1 METKRDIYCFICPS
15 HCALKATF
23 DEHGK
28 MIKVVADSR
37 SEQHCDICDA
47 AKGHSTIPE
56 AHSHGKRLQFPMKRA
71 GERGE
76 NRWIRISWDEALGTI
91 AEKMTFYRDTFGP
104 ESIAMVLGEPKSMGY
119 AFAQRFATFLQTPNV
134 ITPGNYCGVQTG
146 HADQFSIG
154 TMHVLA
160 DVAVDPKCIII
171 WGSNP
176 QNTGN
181 NFRCFAQEDVARA
194 LKNGARLIM
203 MEPGKN
209 RYGEQADYW
218 LRLKPG
224 SDGSLAMGMAKVI
237 IEEGLYDKTYV
248 ANFTIG
254 FEQLAKEVANFTLA
268 EVEEETWI
276 DADAIRE
283 VARLYATS
291 KPGLIMWGNALE
303 NSVAALQTCRA
314 VSMLRGL
321 TGNVG
326 VEGGELIS
334 TPAKFGRP
342 GWFYFDRRFPRPT
355 AKSIG
360 KEFPIAMG
368 AAYVPTQSLVKT
380 ILSEDPYPIKMAMC
394 HVTNPVLTYA
404 DSVATYEAFMKVPF
418 LVVAE
423 IFPTSTTAIADI
435 VLPAALPL
443 EHNSIAYWPAWLG
456 HIRAMPKCV
465 EPPGEAWPDSKMINE
480 LAKRMGMREH
490 FFEDWEEC
498 LDLMMADSGMTY
510 KEFCQPDKRVIHPT
524 MHYLRDD
531 PERYFKTPSGKFEF
545 YSQQMDQLGISP
557 LPTFKEV
564 SNQRFGKEQ
573 FERYPLYLTNGKEG
587 AYFSSGYRHIGGM
600 EKHKAEAV
608 CELNPRTAAKYG
620 LKEGEMIYIESRKGR
635 IQRRLKIS
643 EHVHPNVVLA
653 AFGWWGTEAENNEY
667 DWRKYNINNLSE
679 GDSANCP
686 ATGSVQLRGVPVRV
700 YAEEQ
705 SWGNPPKAK
714 PVPAAKPAKATK
726 PDEARAK

>member
-1 METKRDIYCFICPS
+1 MFQRTTVMETKKDIYCFVCPS

-23 DEHGK
+23 DENGK
-28 MIKVVADSR
+28 MIKVVADAGSG
-37 SEQHCDICDA
+37 QHVDICDCR
-47 AKGHSTIPE
+47 KGPVTIPE

-76 NRWIRISWDEALGTI
+76 NKWIRITWDEALDTI
-91 AEKMTFYRDTFGP
+91 AEKMTHYRDTYGP
-104 ESIAMVLGEPKSMGY
+104 ESIAMVLGEPKSMDY
-119 AFAQRFATFLQTPNV
+119 AFAQRFATFLETPNV

-154 TMHVLA
+154 TMHVLG
-160 DVAVDPKCIII
+160 DTGYDPKCIII

-176 QNTGN
+176 QNTGS
-181 NFRCFAQEDVARA
+181 NFRCFTQKDVARA
-194 LKNGARLIM
+194 MKNGAKLIM

-209 RYGEQADYW
+209 RYCEKADHW

-237 IEEGLYDKTYV
+237 IDEDLYDKDYV
-248 ANFTIG
+248 ANYTVG
-254 FEQLAKEVANFTLA
+254 FEELKKEVANFTLQDVA
-268 EVEEETWI
+268 DETWI
-276 DADAIRE
+276 DIETIRT
-283 VARLYATS
+283 VARTYATS

-303 NSVAALQTCRA
+303 NSVAALQICRA

-326 VEGGELIS
+326 VEGGELINI
-334 TPAKFGRP
+334 PAKFGRP
-342 GWFYFDRRFPRPT
+342 GRFYFDRSHPRPT
-355 AKSIG
+355 QKSIG

-368 AAYVPTQSLVKT
+368 AAYVPTQSLVQT
-380 ILSEDPYPIKMAMC
+380 ILSEDPYPVKMAMC
-394 HVTNPVLTYA
+394 HVTNPLLTYP

-465 EPPGEAWPDSKMINE
+465 EPPGEAWPDSRMINE

-498 LDLMMADSGMTY
+498 LDVMMADSGMTY
-510 KEFCQPDKRVIHPT
+510 KEFCEPDKRVIHPT
-524 MHYLRDD
+524 KTYLKDN

-545 YSQQMDQLGISP
+545 YSQQMVQLGISP

-564 SNQRFGKEQ
+564 STQRFSKEQ
-573 FERYPLYLTNGKEG
+573 WERYPLYLTNGKEG
-587 AYFSSGYRHIGGM
+587 AYFSSGYRHIEGM
-600 EKHKAEAV
+600 KKYSAEAI
-608 CELNPRTAAKYG
+608 CELNPRTASRYG
-620 LKEGEMIYIESRKGR
+620 LNEGEMIWIESRKGR
-635 IQRRLKIS
+635 IQQRLKIS
-643 EHVHPNVVLA
+643 EHVHPNVIVA
-653 AFGWWGTEAENNEY
+653 AFGWWDTEAEHNEY
-667 DWRKYNINNLSE
+667 DWRRYNINILTE
-679 GDSANCP
+679 GDGANCP

-700 YAEEQ
+700 YAEKQ
-705 SWGNPPKAK
+705 SWGN
-714 PVPAAKPAKATK
+714 
-726 PDEARAK
+726 ERADA

>member
-1 METKRDIYCFICPS
+1 METKKDIYCFICPS

-23 DEHGK
+23 DENGK
-28 MIKVVADSR
+28 MIKVVADSK
-37 SEQHCDICDA
+37 SGQHVDICDA
-47 AKGHSTIPE
+47 AKGPGTIPE

-76 NRWIRISWDEALGTI
+76 NRWIRITWEEALDTI
-91 AEKMTFYRDTFGP
+91 AEKMRFYRDTYGP
-104 ESIAMVLGEPKSMGY
+104 ESIAMVLGEPKSMDY
-119 AFAQRFATFLQTPNV
+119 AFAQRFATYLETPNV

-160 DVAVDPKCIII
+160 DTAVDPKCIII

-176 QNTGN
+176 QNTGS
-181 NFRCFAQEDVARA
+181 NFRCYTQKDVARA
-194 LKNGARLIM
+194 MKNGAKLIM

-209 RYGEQADYW
+209 RYCEKADFW

-224 SDGSLAMGMAKVI
+224 SDGALAMGMAKVI
-237 IEEGLYDKTYV
+237 IDESLYDAEYIAKYTV
-248 ANFTIG
+248 G
-254 FEQLAKEVANFTLA
+254 FEELKKEVLNFTLQD
-268 EVEEETWI
+268 VEDETWI
-276 DADAIRE
+276 DADSIRE
-283 VARLYATS
+283 VARTYATS

-303 NSVAALQTCRA
+303 NSVAALQICRA

-326 VEGGELIS
+326 VEGGELIN

-342 GWFYFDRRFPRPT
+342 GRFYFDRRFPRPT
-355 AKSIG
+355 GKSIG

-380 ILSEDPYPIKMAMC
+380 ILTEDPYPIKMAMC
-394 HVTNPVLTYA
+394 HVTNPILTYP

-498 LDLMMADSGMTY
+498 LDIMMADSGMTY
-510 KEFCQPDKRVIHPT
+510 KEFCEPDKRVIHPT
-524 MHYLRDD
+524 KHYLKDSPD
-531 PERYFKTPSGKFEF
+531 RYFKTPSGKFEF
-545 YSQQMDQLGISP
+545 YSQQMTQLGLSP

-564 SNQRFGKEQ
+564 STQRFSKEQ

-587 AYFSSGYRHIGGM
+587 AYFSSGYRHIEGM
-600 EKHKAEAV
+600 KKHKAEAI
-608 CELNPRTAAKYG
+608 CELHPRTAAKYG

-635 IQRRLKIS
+635 IQQRLKIS
-643 EHVHPNVVLA
+643 DHVHPNVILA
-653 AFGWWGTEAENNEY
+653 AFGWWDTEAEDNEY
-667 DWRKYNINNLSE
+667 DWRKYNINILSE
-679 GDSANCP
+679 GDGANCP
-686 ATGSVQLRGVPVRV
+686 ATGSVQLRGIPVRV
-700 YAEEQ
+700 YSEEQ

-714 PVPAAKPAKATK
+714 PAEPAKRNSTI
-726 PDEARAK
+726 